1 MWGTDGT
8 VNNVLSYEMAVDLNM
23 LRPHMDVA
31 LLAMKVAA
39 ILSQYICIG
48 PSGGKPSS
56 VRRERNHN
64 ISAVVSAIAR
74 YSASALER
82 DTIDCF

>member
-8 VNNVLSYEMAVDLNM
+8 VNNVLSYEMAVYLNM
-23 LRPHMDVA
+23 LRPHMERRITGDEGS
-31 LLAMKVAA
+31 

-64 ISAVVSAIAR
+64 ISAVVSAMAR